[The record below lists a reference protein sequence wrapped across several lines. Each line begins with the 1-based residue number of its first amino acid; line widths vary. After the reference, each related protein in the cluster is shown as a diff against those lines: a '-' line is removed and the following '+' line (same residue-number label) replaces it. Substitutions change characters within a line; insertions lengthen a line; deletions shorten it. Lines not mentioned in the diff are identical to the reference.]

1 MAYYV
6 ENGFSNSSLINLIL
20 LMLNMGNAFMSLK
33 KVRILF
39 ICLAGSIMAMPSAA
53 VAGADSGFY
62 IGAGV
67 GDASVKDSDFD
78 ESDSAYKLFG
88 GYNIGFIPL
97 VDFAVEASYVDF
109 GKPTTTGS
117 SIEVTGFN
125 AYGLAGLSF
134 GPFGVFAK
142 AGALRW
148 DEDST
153 FGTVSSSDSGT
164 DPAYGVG
171 ARFAI
176 GSFAVRA
183 EYEVYDLDNT
193 DLGMASISG
202 VFTF

>member
-1 MAYYV
+1 
-6 ENGFSNSSLINLIL
+6 
-20 LMLNMGNAFMSLK
+20 MSLK
-33 KVRILF
+33 KIRVLF
-39 ICLAGSIMAMPSAA
+39 ICLTVALLGMPTT
-53 VAGADSGFY
+53 VIAGADIGFY

-67 GDASVKDSDFD
+67 GNAQIENTDAGFD

-88 GYNIGFIPL
+88 GYNIGFIRL

-153 FGTVSSSDSGT
+153 FGTTSSSDSGT

-183 EYEVYDLDNT
+183 EYEVYDVDEGDLD
-193 DLGMASISG
+193 MVSISG

>member
-1 MAYYV
+1 
-6 ENGFSNSSLINLIL
+6 
-20 LMLNMGNAFMSLK
+20 MSLK
-33 KVRILF
+33 KVKILF
-39 ICLAGSIMAMPSAA
+39 ICLAGSILAIPSAA

-67 GDASVKDSDFD
+67 GDASVKEGDFD

-109 GKPTTTGS
+109 GKPSTSAGS
-117 SIEVTGFN
+117 VEVTGLN
-125 AYGLAGLSF
+125 AFGLAGLSF

-142 AGALRW
+142 AGVLSW
-148 DEDST
+148 DSDST
-153 FGTVSSSDSGT
+153 FGTVSSSNSGS

-176 GSFAVRA
+176 GSFSIRA
-183 EYEVYDLDNT
+183 EYEAYDLDS
-193 DLGMASISG
+193 DVDIGMVSVSG

>member
-1 MAYYV
+1 
-6 ENGFSNSSLINLIL
+6 
-20 LMLNMGNAFMSLK
+20 MSLK
-33 KVRILF
+33 NVRILY
-39 ICLAGSIMAMPSAA
+39 ICLAGTFLGMPTAA

-62 IGAGV
+62 IGAGA
-67 GDASVKDSDFD
+67 GDSRIENSDAGFD
-78 ESDSAYKLFG
+78 ESDTAYKIFG

-109 GKPTTTGS
+109 GKPTTSGS
-117 SIEVTGFN
+117 SIEVTGLN

-134 GPFGVFAK
+134 GPFSIFAK
-142 AGALRW
+142 AGALSW

-153 FGTVSSSDSGT
+153 FGAESSSDSGT

-183 EYEVYDLDNT
+183 EYELYDLGNT

>member
-1 MAYYV
+1 
-6 ENGFSNSSLINLIL
+6 
-20 LMLNMGNAFMSLK
+20 MSFK

-39 ICLAGSIMAMPSAA
+39 ICLAGSVLSMPTAA

-67 GDASVKDSDFD
+67 GDASVKDADFD
-78 ESDSAYKLFG
+78 ASDSAYKIFG

-109 GKPTTTGS
+109 GNPSTSLGNV
-117 SIEVTGFN
+117 EVTGLN
-125 AYGLAGLSF
+125 AFGLAGLSF

-142 AGALRW
+142 AGAISW
-148 DEDST
+148 DADST
-153 FGTVSSSDSGT
+153 FDSVNSSDSGT
-164 DPAYGVG
+164 DPAYGIG

-183 EYEVYDLDNT
+183 EYEVYDLDA
-193 DLGMASISG
+193 DLDMVSVSG

>member
-1 MAYYV
+1 
-6 ENGFSNSSLINLIL
+6 
-20 LMLNMGNAFMSLK
+20 MSFK
-33 KVRILF
+33 KVKIVF
-39 ICLAGSIMAMPSAA
+39 VCLAGFFLGMPTVAI
-53 VAGADSGFY
+53 AGADSGFY

-67 GDASVKDSDFD
+67 GDASVKDTNFD

-109 GKPTTTGS
+109 GKPSTSSGS
-117 SIEVTGFN
+117 VEVTGLN
-125 AYGLAGLSF
+125 AFGLAGLSF

-142 AGALRW
+142 AGALSW
-148 DEDST
+148 NSDST
-153 FGTVSSSDSGT
+153 FNNVSSSDSGS

-176 GSFAVRA
+176 GSFSVRA
-183 EYEVYDLDNT
+183 EYEVYDLDA
-193 DLGMASISG
+193 DLDMVSVSG

>member
-1 MAYYV
+1 
-6 ENGFSNSSLINLIL
+6 
-20 LMLNMGNAFMSLK
+20 MSFK

-39 ICLAGSIMAMPSAA
+39 ICLAGSVLSMPTAA

-67 GDASVKDSDFD
+67 GDASVKDADFD
-78 ESDSAYKLFG
+78 ASDSAYKILG

-109 GKPTTTGS
+109 GNPSTSAGNVEIS
-117 SIEVTGFN
+117 GLN
-125 AYGLAGLSF
+125 AFGLAGLSF
-134 GPFGVFAK
+134 GPFGIFAK
-142 AGALRW
+142 AGAISW
-148 DEDST
+148 NSDST
-153 FGTVSSSDSGT
+153 FGSLSDSDSGT

-183 EYEVYDLDNT
+183 EYEVYDLEA
-193 DLGMASISG
+193 DLDMVSVSG